1 MFRPMTSDTIRK
13 TSVERMGVGMGTSR
27 LLQLLEE
34 NHWGP
39 YQDLMD
45 RLRQWS
51 GYPLFERAA
60 RELRR
65 DQLFVSHVHGVGHI
79 ERTLLHGAFCAM
91 ENGLNEEDT
100 RLLLDACSYHDVGR
114 INDWLDYEH
123 GHRSALRLPELTPW
137 TGGELRMLQAAVDAH
152 SRKDRDLEKTLESY
166 HPADLD
172 RCRNLAELLKD
183 SDGLDRVRIQDLD
196 PRYLRRPG
204 SAARA
209 SFAQY
214 LFEQYPRHLPSLFKR
229 GRLAP
234 PSLTPQSGAPLTSSF
249 QSDTLSMPTL
259 TLRNGV
265 TLPSTGFGTYKADDA
280 KRVVLD
286 ALRAGYRYL
295 DTASFYKNEE
305 AVGQAVRESGL
316 PRDQVFLATKLWKTE
331 MGFQAAQRAI
341 DGSLRRLNTDYL
353 DVYLIH
359 WPRPDLETTNWRE
372 LDLECWRAMEAAY
385 HAGKIRALGVSNF
398 LPHHLYTLI
407 ELAEVKPVVDQLE
420 FHPGYPQKAA
430 VDFCQLNGIQV
441 QAWSPLGRARV
452 MEEPLLLELA
462 RRYQRTPAQI
472 CLRFALD
479 CGVQPLPKTS
489 DPARMRENL
498 EALDFTLTGGDLYQ
512 LLTLPQLGWSGEH
525 PDRKRVR

>member
-1 MFRPMTSDTIRK
+1 
-13 TSVERMGVGMGTSR
+13 MGTSR

-39 YQDLMD
+39 YQSLMD

-65 DQLFVSHVHGVGHI
+65 DQLFVSHVHGEGHI
-79 ERTLLHGAFCAM
+79 ERVLLHGAFCAM

-114 INDWLDYEH
+114 DSDWLDYEH
-123 GHRSALRLPELTPW
+123 GRRSALRLAELTGW
-137 TGGELRMLQAAVDAH
+137 TGENLTMLRAAVDAH
-152 SRKDRDLEKTLESY
+152 SRKDRDMEETLKAY
-166 HPADLD
+166 QPADLD

-183 SDGLDRVRIQDLD
+183 ADGLDRVRIQDLD
-196 PRYLRRPG
+196 VRFLRRAG

-209 SFAQY
+209 AFAQY
-214 LFEQYPRHLPSLFKR
+214 LFEQYPKHMPSLFKA
-229 GRLAP
+229 GPLARP
-234 PSLTPQSGAPLTSSF
+234 V
-249 QSDTLSMPTL
+249 L

-265 TLPSTGFGTYKADDA
+265 SLPAVGFGTYKAGDTKQA
-280 KRVVLD
+280 VSE

-295 DTASFYKNEE
+295 DTASFYENEAE
-305 AVGQAVRESGL
+305 VGQAVKESGL
-316 PRDQVFLATKLWKTE
+316 PRDQVFLATKLWKTQ
-331 MGFQAAQRAI
+331 MGFQAAQKAI
-341 DGSLRRLNTDYL
+341 DDSLRRLSTEYI

-359 WPRPDLETTNWRE
+359 WPRPDLETEHWRE
-372 LDLECWRAMEAAY
+372 LDLECWRAMEAACR
-385 HAGKIRALGVSNF
+385 AGKIRALGVSNF
-398 LPHHLYTLI
+398 LPHHLYTLL
-407 ELAEVKPVVDQLE
+407 ELAEIKPVVDQLE

-430 VDFCQLNGIQV
+430 VDFCQIHGVQV
-441 QAWSPLGRARV
+441 QAWSPLGRMRM
-452 MEEPLLLELA
+452 MEEPVILELA
-462 RRYQRTPAQI
+462 ERYRRTPAQI

-489 DPARMRENL
+489 HPGRMRENL
-498 EALDFTLTGGDLYQ
+498 EVLDFTLTDGDLYA

-525 PDRKRVR
+525 PDRERVRQS